1 MYLHA
6 SHVDTFSFG
15 VRSLNSLQTSS
26 REIPVCCVVG
36 SRNKHV
42 LRFILVAATVSRNL
56 SKPVPGLVF
65 ISRGAAYIPHG
76 RTTSLPFCDKPVAGK
91 RLPALLAKSWNVYL
105 VSSPVKSPWQCA
117 HTQVLSTTAAK
128 KSPVLFLTTK
138 PKIRSNYP
146 ANEHSKKPLLYTV
159 VGWIGHRRWLNSAPE
174 NWAVIMAEVYKKS
187 ASAGAREDGAVDM
200 GENGD

>member
-91 RLPALLAKSWNVYL
+91 RPPALLAESWNVYL

-117 HTQVLSTTAAK
+117 HRYYLPPRQKSLRYCFWQQNLKSAPTTRQTNTQ
-128 KSPVLFLTTK
+128 KSPYCTLSLV
-138 PKIRSNYP
+138 
-146 ANEHSKKPLLYTV
+146 E
-159 VGWIGHRRWLNSAPE
+159 
-174 NWAVIMAEVYKKS
+174 
-187 ASAGAREDGAVDM
+187 
-200 GENGD
+200 